1 MLTVLAVLAV
11 LAVLTVLAIFT
22 TRTAALRNTCLDMR
36 AVTAL

>member
-22 TRTAALRNTCLDMR
+22 TRTAALRNTCLGMR

>member
-22 TRTAALRNTCLDMR
+22 TRTAALRSTCLGMR